1 MILILMFYNSEF
13 FHPFKIAS
21 FLLINVKTKN
31 AFKFNDL
38 LAALPLETFF
48 FFGGGGLVNFY

>member
-31 AFKFNDL
+31 AFKFNDQL
-38 LAALPLETFF
+38 TAMLET
-48 FFGGGGLVNFY
+48 Y